1 MELSDIVTIFNIVA
15 VVIVIYFTNRMLKAS
30 SVYDWNPGDSEIQ
43 DIQKIKALQSIVS
56 IAFVG
61 LIAAIINILFGLAP

>member
-56 IAFVG
+56 IAFVR
-61 LIAAIINILFGLAP
+61 AIL